1 MRSQK
6 GPNAGGLSLISTN
19 AMAKR
24 HLEALGYRTDIT
36 QHWIQ
41 HHGSRFGHRRD
52 FFNCI
57 DVVGLKGRQWL
68 NVQACESE
76 SIHRAKKQAR
86 QNPAVRDI
94 EAGPTDFEIWEFY
107 DSGDGWWIRR
117 WSCLIADGH
126 VVDFAVTADEPSLD
140 KEKEK
145 ARQKAARRKDKQKA
159 TSKADGGIDA
169 ADDTPF

>member
-1 MRSQK
+1 MTT
-6 GPNAGGLSLISTN
+6 ISTN

-24 HLEALGYRTDIT
+24 HLEALGYRVDVT

-41 HHGSRFGHRRD
+41 HKGSRYGHRRD
-52 FFNCI
+52 LFNCI
-57 DVVGLKGRQWL
+57 DVIGLKGRQWL

-86 QNPAVRDI
+86 QNPAVSDI
-94 EAGPTDFEIWEFY
+94 EKGKTTFEIWEFY

-117 WSCLIADGH
+117 WRCLTADGH
-126 VVDFAVTADEPSLD
+126 VVDFTLSADEPSLD

-145 ARQKAARRKDKQKA
+145 ERQKAARRKVKQKA
-159 TSKADGGIDA
+159 TSEADSGIGTTNDP
-169 ADDTPF
+169 PF